1 MPSLRKIFL
10 ATRIL
15 LLAGGPLTTPAAAA
29 SFDGAWNVQIASTS
43 STCGDGARVSI
54 GINNGQIASNDGMMT
69 ASGHVAE
76 AGSIRVTLTSGMK
89 RAVGSGHLTGTSGS
103 GTWRG
108 AMCSGTWSA
117 RKI

>member
-1 MPSLRKIFL
+1 MPNLRKTII

-15 LLAGGPLTTPAAAA
+15 LLAGAPVTTPAAAA
-29 SFDGAWNVQIASTS
+29 SFDGAWNVQIASTR

-76 AGSIRVTLTSGMK
+76 AGSIRVTLTSGIK
-89 RAVGSGHLTGTSGS
+89 RAVGSGHLTGASGA

-117 RKI
+117 RRI

>member
-15 LLAGGPLTTPAAAA
+15 LLAGGPLTAPAAAA
-29 SFDGAWNVQIASTS
+29 SFDGAWNVQIASTN

-54 GINNGQIASNDGMMT
+54 GINNGQIASNDGMIT

-103 GTWRG
+103 GTWHG
-108 AMCSGTWSA
+108 AMCWGPWTT
-117 RKI
+117 RRI